1 MKGRAMAVLVRYTPT
16 SLTREKYDAV
26 NEVLMAQG
34 ADGPPEALLLHV
46 LFGDSGSMRVSEIWS
61 DEETWRGFYDGV
73 LTPAFSQVGL
83 SEDADPELMPVETFW
98 GSATTQQIGV

>member
-1 MKGRAMAVLVRYTPT
+1 MAMAVLVRYTPT

-26 NEVLMAQG
+26 NEVLMSQG
-34 ADGPPEALLLHV
+34 AGEPPEALLLHV
-46 LFGDSGSMRVSEIWS
+46 LFGDDGSMRVSEIWS

-73 LTPAFSQVGL
+73 LTPAFGQAGVSHDGT
-83 SEDADPELMPVETFW
+83 PEVMPVETFW